1 MIRNTN
7 DPQYFELSNIDFQ
20 LIKLAPDSA
29 SRYLWWDLCH
39 DLTFSMRRGI
49 ELRGVGQGGMGRSM
63 NLRRGSVTD
72 R

>member
-20 LIKLAPDSA
+20 LVKFAAIRHQDTSGEVCA
-29 SRYLWWDLCH
+29 H

-49 ELRGVGQGGMGRSM
+49 ALRDVGQGGMGCSM
-63 NLRRGSVTD
+63 NLRRGSVTG